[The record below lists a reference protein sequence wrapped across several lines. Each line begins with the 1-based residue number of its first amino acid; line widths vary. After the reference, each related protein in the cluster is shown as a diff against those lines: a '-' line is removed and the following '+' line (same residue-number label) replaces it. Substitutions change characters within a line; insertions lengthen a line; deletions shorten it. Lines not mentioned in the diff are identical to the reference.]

1 MDPAGFP
8 HGRRVFDDVTT
19 IELRAI
25 AGVTYALVDSSV
37 TPDKT
42 AGAITQGLTSSNTDV
57 TAENTE
63 HHLPVFSYLGTPHSG
78 YDNPA
83 TNTPR
88 TLPGVRRRPE
98 TWVDCACPHHRN
110 TSRPRHCGG
119 CRGLLRDTELSGA
132 AGSRLG
138 RSGSH
143 SR

>member
-25 AGVTYALVDSSV
+25 AGVTYVLVDSSV
-37 TPDKT
+37 TPDKA

-63 HHLPVFSYLGTPHSG
+63 HYLPVFSYLGTPHSG

-83 TNTPR
+83 TNTPAPYPVLPPTR
-88 TLPGVRRRPE
+88 CSPTARDVGQLRLPASSEQQQTPALWWLPGSAE
-98 TWVDCACPHHRN
+98 
-110 TSRPRHCGG
+110 RH
-119 CRGLLRDTELSGA
+119 
-132 AGSRLG
+132 
-138 RSGSH
+138 
-143 SR
+143 